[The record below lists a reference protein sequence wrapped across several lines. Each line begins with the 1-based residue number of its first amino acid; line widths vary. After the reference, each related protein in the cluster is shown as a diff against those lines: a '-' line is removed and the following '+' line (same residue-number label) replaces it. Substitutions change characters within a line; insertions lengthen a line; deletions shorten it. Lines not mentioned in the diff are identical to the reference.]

1 MKTNNQ
7 LNHYNLINDIEKLE
21 TMLIYILV
29 FVLLTTTSLI
39 FNFIFFEYI
48 NIFYYLFLYF
58 ILTISTILCL
68 LKISRIQK
76 IFSD

>member
-58 ILTISTILCL
+58 ILTISTIGCL

-76 IFSD
+76 IFSE